1 MISPKTS
8 VSSRSATVA
17 PKFVVLLPPSEG
29 KALGGEKKLSWR
41 TSAGAFGKSLSRQR
55 QQVVDALTH
64 AHGGSQALFG
74 VSRDHL
80 KRAQTANTQL
90 VGAPTLP
97 AWERYTGVV
106 WDHLDIASLT
116 ATQRARAMSSIVV
129 VSGLHG
135 LVTAADPIPD
145 YRLKMGA
152 RLAPLGSL
160 SAWWRDTIT
169 TALHAYAKNAVIIDL
184 LPNEHRGA
192 IEWESLP
199 RVMRVDLIA
208 KKGGR
213 AGGHNA
219 KAAKGELARHIICAG
234 STAASAQSSISTFR
248 HADFS
253 AKVAS

>member
-8 VSSRSATVA
+8 ATA
-17 PKFVVLLPPSEG
+17 PKFIVLLPPSEG
-29 KALGGEKKLSWR
+29 KALGGVVKSPWR
-41 TSAGAFGKSLSRQR
+41 TTSGAFGKSLSRQR
-55 QQVVDALTH
+55 RQIVDALSDMD
-64 AHGGSQALFG
+64 GGTKALLG
-74 VSRDHL
+74 VSGDHL
-80 KRAQTANTQL
+80 KRAQHANTHL

-106 WDHLDIASLT
+106 WDHLDIATLT
-116 ATQRARAMSSIVV
+116 ATQRARAMNSIVV

-160 SAWWRDTIT
+160 TAWWRDTIT
-169 TALHAYAKNAVIIDL
+169 AALHAYAKNAVIFDL
-184 LPNEHRGA
+184 LPNEHRSA

-234 STAASAQSSISTFR
+234 STASSAQSSISTFR